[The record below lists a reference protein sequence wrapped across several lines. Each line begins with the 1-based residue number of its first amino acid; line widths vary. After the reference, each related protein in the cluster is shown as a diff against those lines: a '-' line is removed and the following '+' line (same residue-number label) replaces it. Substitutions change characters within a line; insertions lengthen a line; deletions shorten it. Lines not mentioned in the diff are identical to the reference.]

1 MDLSEFFYMIPEL
14 FELPFIHVT
23 VKSYG
28 LMMVIG
34 FLCAVFVMRKMAV
47 RVGENPDNVTNVGLY
62 ALITGVLGARI
73 FYVLHNFDQFR
84 GGLLK
89 VFAVWQ
95 GGLEFVG
102 GVILGMIFVLSY
114 LYFRKLSIRRFFD
127 ILAVGLMIGLS
138 FGRIGCFLNG
148 CCYGKPTEMA
158 CGVSFPYGSPSYWSQ
173 AFPDTRRGRDK
184 PQIDLPAEYYGN
196 FSSDKK
202 SWVPAQELSK
212 YHSNLKPRYLL
223 TEEQAHQ
230 VGKHGKYYAMHVHPT
245 QLYSSANAFF
255 ISGVLYLFWR
265 KFGDKKVGCTYGL
278 MFVLYGITRFILE
291 TIRDD
296 NPFEAA
302 WWIIYRGGTISQN
315 IGIYM
320 GFIGV
325 IAFLFCWI
333 RPLPTAKK
341 VK

>member
-1 MDLSEFFYMIPEL
+1 MIPEL

-34 FLCAVFVMRKMAV
+34 FLCAVFVLRRMAV
-47 RVGENPDNVTNVGLY
+47 RVGENPENITNVGLY

-73 FYVLHNFDQFR
+73 FYVIHNSGQFK
-84 GGLLK
+84 GDFLK
-89 VFAVWQ
+89 VFAVWE

-102 GVILGMIFVLSY
+102 GVILAIIFVLSY
-114 LYFRKLSIRRFFD
+114 LYLRKLCIRRYID
-127 ILAVGLMIGLS
+127 MLVVGLMIGLA

-148 CCYGKPTEMA
+148 CCYGKPTELP

-173 AFPDTRRGRDK
+173 AFPDPARNREK

-196 FSSDKK
+196 YSLNGKV
-202 SWVPAQELSK
+202 WAPADEQNKYYSK
-212 YHSNLKPRYLL
+212 LKPRQLL
-223 TEEQAHQ
+223 TEDQAHA
-230 VGKHGKYYAMHVHPT
+230 VSKDGKYHARHVHPT
-245 QLYSSANAFF
+245 QLYSSLNAFF
-255 ISGVLYLFWR
+255 LSGTLYLFWR
-265 KFGDKKVGCTYGL
+265 KFNKKKVGCTFGL
-278 MFVLYGITRFILE
+278 MFVLYGITRFMLE

-296 NPFEAA
+296 NPFEAS

-320 GFIGV
+320 GIIGV
-325 IAFLFCWI
+325 ISFLFCWF
-333 RPLPTAKK
+333 RPLQATKK
-341 VK
+341 SK